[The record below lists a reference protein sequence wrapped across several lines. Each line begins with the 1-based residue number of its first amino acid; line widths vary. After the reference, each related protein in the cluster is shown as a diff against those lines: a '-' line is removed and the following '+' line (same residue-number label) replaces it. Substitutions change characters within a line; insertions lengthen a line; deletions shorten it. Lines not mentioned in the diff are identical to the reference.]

1 MAKIRVTN
9 TTQVTHNAVQI
20 EGLREVSFDIDVV
33 EKTFG
38 SDGEPTET
46 DAVDFTV
53 AGQAT
58 FEDVQAYNTALG
70 NAESN
75 LVVTGRTEGG
85 GTDRII
91 TAKNCVFSGTAITL
105 PTRQDRGIGTYRCK
119 LRCNPGSADTPST
132 MITEAAAP

>member
-1 MAKIRVTN
+1 MTN
-9 TTQVTHNAVQI
+9 TTEVTHTAQI

-33 EKTFG
+33 EKTYG

-53 AGQAT
+53 TGQAT

-70 NAESN
+70 NSEAN

-85 GTDRII
+85 GTNRVI
-91 TAKNCVFSGTAITL
+91 TAKNCVFTGTSISL
-105 PTRQDRGIGTYRCK
+105 PTRQDRGVGTYRCK
-119 LRCNPGSADTPST
+119 LRCNPGVDGTPST
-132 MITEAAAP
+132 MITEAVAA